1 MEKNSGK
8 RDEGGWDVMA
18 GSREE
23 STSQSV
29 MERASVGLMRIKA
42 RRELSKYSF
51 VSNPGL
57 CNSFNVKEW
66 PGIEYKSLIS
76 EARIQKS

>member
-1 MEKNSGK
+1 MNITSIYNILVVINRLIFIRWKNIL
-8 RDEGGWDVMA
+8 DEGGWDVMA

-42 RRELSKYSF
+42 RRELKF
-51 VSNPGL
+51 AVL
-57 CNSFNVKEW
+57 IMNSFIVCC
-66 PGIEYKSLIS
+66 YLQDSY
-76 EARIQKS
+76 